1 MFRTCERGKLVKNQI
16 KIKSAR
22 ANTRRKLLL
31 ISIPFLLFITAFSY
45 VPLLGWAISFFKYYP
60 GIPLDKME
68 FVGLKNFQ
76 AFFYNKDQVLRVV
89 RNTFVLSGLIICT
102 LPLPAGFAI
111 LLNELRSKKIKKV
124 VQTFS
129 TIPYFI
135 SYVLLYVAFVTI
147 LSPSDG
153 MLNTLLYEKLH
164 LIKEPVSVLTNPK
177 SAWTVQTIIYLF
189 KNIGY
194 SAILYLAAIASID
207 TQLYEA
213 AEVDGAGRFQKI
225 RNITIPGLVS
235 TFVVLLVLGLGNILS
250 GAGFEQYYVFG
261 NAMLLDKLEVIDTYT
276 YKMGIVQGNY
286 AFGTAMSMMK
296 SVLSVGLLLGANGIV
311 KKIRGSSIF

>member
-1 MFRTCERGKLVKNQI
+1 MRT
-16 KIKSAR
+16 KSKAVNNK
-22 ANTRRKLLL
+22 AAVRRKLFL
-31 ISIPFLLFITAFSY
+31 ISVPFLLFITAFCY
-45 VPLLGWAISFFKYYP
+45 VPLLGWVISFFKYYP
-60 GIPLDKME
+60 GIPLNKLE
-68 FVGLKNFQ
+68 FVGLQNFR
-76 AFFYNKDQVLRVV
+76 FFFSNGEQVLNVV
-89 RNTFVLSGLIICT
+89 KNTFVLSGLIILT
-102 LPLPAGFAI
+102 LPLPAVFAI
-111 LLNELRSKKIKKV
+111 LLNEIRAPKFRKL

-135 SYVLLYVAFVTI
+135 SYVLLYLAFVTI

-164 LIKEPVSVLTNPK
+164 VIDQPLNVLTNPK
-177 SAWTVQTIIYLF
+177 IAWTIQTFTYLF

-194 SAILYLAAIASID
+194 SAILYLSAIAGID

-225 RNITIPGLVS
+225 LHITVPGLVS
-235 TFVVLLVLGLGNILS
+235 TFVVLLVLGLGNVLS

-261 NAMLLDKLEVIDTYT
+261 NAMVLDKLEVIDTYT

-296 SVLSVGLLLGANGIV
+296 SVLSVGLLLIANFIV
-311 KKIRGSSIF
+311 KKVSGSSIF